1 MEALAWGQDGK
12 KPLAGGK
19 ENGLIMVDSW
29 LFSFLSRCLAFVAL
43 IMLGCFMFQMKC
55 CIECLLDIVDLD
67 LHGSWE
73 VLRVNLVAFLEP
85 PRSTRTVDERCR
97 EVLEVWGLGPSWPIL
112 ARQRYVFDVVI
123 CVLGIK
129 RGVNG

>member
-12 KPLAGGK
+12 KQLAGGK
-19 ENGLIMVDSW
+19 ENGLIMVDPW

-43 IMLGCFMFQMKC
+43 IML
-55 CIECLLDIVDLD
+55 